1 MVLSDPVNPD
11 FLAALA
17 SVYESMGKYEDSIKV
32 RTNLIKYDPQNAKN
46 YLQLAR
52 LYRDTGNIDK
62 AIEMKTKILSFA
74 PNSEPAGIVKKEI
87 QP

>member
-1 MVLSDPVNPD
+1 MPRRCRCPPLSLVPRSPTWVSNPC
-11 FLAALA
+11 
-17 SVYESMGKYEDSIKV
+17 GKDSIKV

-62 AIEMKTKILSFA
+62 AIEILDWTDKMGNKYGF
-74 PNSEPAGIVKKEI
+74 ETF
-87 QP
+87 